1 MPLRVK
7 ASGFFENGASIIIGS
22 KKYPTDREGG
32 HSCMSG
38 PPEMIP
44 GLTRIAVPEFV
55 RSNLTE
61 KKDDIPVRDISIT
74 VPFVIFSTSRS
85 KLTS

>member
-1 MPLRVK
+1 
-7 ASGFFENGASIIIGS
+7 
-22 KKYPTDREGG
+22 
-32 HSCMSG
+32 MSG

-74 VPFVIFSTSRS
+74 VPFVTFSISRS